1 MKFFHAVLQNL
12 AVSLNIALMIVI
24 YLDMRNPMMGFLE
37 GVPVYVLAA
46 SACITSIISA
56 VMLYAA
62 YRKNQKYRTSL
73 YRHHP
78 LSLDIGVYHGQ
89 SSARTLPCSLLF

>member
-1 MKFFHAVLQNL
+1 MKLMKFIHAIVPNL
-12 AVSLNIALMIVI
+12 SISLNLALMIVI

-62 YRKNQKYRTSL
+62 YRKNQK
-73 YRHHP
+73 
-78 LSLDIGVYHGQ
+78 
-89 SSARTLPCSLLF
+89 

>member
-1 MKFFHAVLQNL
+1 MKLMKIIHAIVPNL
-12 AVSLNIALMIVI
+12 SISLNLALMIVI

-62 YRKNQKYRTSL
+62 YRKNQK
-73 YRHHP
+73 
-78 LSLDIGVYHGQ
+78 
-89 SSARTLPCSLLF
+89 